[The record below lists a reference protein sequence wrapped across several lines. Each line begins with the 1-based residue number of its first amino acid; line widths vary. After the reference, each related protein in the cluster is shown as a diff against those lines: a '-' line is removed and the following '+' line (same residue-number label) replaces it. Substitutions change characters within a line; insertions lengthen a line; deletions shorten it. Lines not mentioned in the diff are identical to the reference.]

1 VTART
6 LLELQKVEVMEYSVF
21 VRKVTEDFNE
31 TFKLQTVSHFEST
44 VRNAIDLFEKEGF
57 IVIQNL
63 NNVRIIFL
71 NNPLDNQNI
80 LQVIND
86 IGEFLTD

>member
-1 VTART
+1 
-6 LLELQKVEVMEYSVF
+6 M
-21 VRKVTEDFNE
+21 
-31 TFKLQTVSHFEST
+31 SHFEST